1 MNRSAYSQP
10 STMRSIASRAFS
22 VLFIT
27 ACAGGIAAGT
37 GCADNNQS
45 IYVRGVIVAA
55 KTDNACT
62 WDPNAQA
69 FSPSGSL
76 ELAGGASRYNVVL
89 SYALDLSARGNL
101 KEGRA
106 EPNRAYVRTAEVTLR
121 DENQRT
127 IAAYSVDVSQ
137 SLANPG
143 DNAAS
148 GVQVSLITPAVLP
161 LVIKAIPANKTLRVF
176 ADIRLFATTVGGYEI
191 SSALFQYPIDISK
204 GVYVSGILDG
214 RCQPDPAEK
223 PINGCYPGQDGAVIR
238 CDRCAAEFKAICGN

>member
-10 STMRSIASRAFS
+10 STMRSFASRALS
-22 VLFIT
+22 VMFIA
-27 ACAGGIAAGT
+27 ACAVGAAGGA

-45 IYVRGVIVAA
+45 IYIRGVIVAA
-55 KTDNACT
+55 KTEAGCT
-62 WDPNAQA
+62 WDANAQA

-143 DNAAS
+143 DGTSS
-148 GVQVSLITPAVLP
+148 GVQVSVITPAVLP
-161 LVIKAIPANKTLRVF
+161 LVIKAVPANKTLRVF

-191 SSALFQYPIDISK
+191 SSALFQYPIDVSK
-204 GVYVSGILDG
+204 GVFVSGILEG

-238 CDRCAAEFKAICGN
+238 CDRCAAEFKSICGN